1 MKLLESSHSLSSS
14 RVTFPEWD
22 PQASK
27 LPESWTF
34 KQLRASSQTWTHS
47 YINHYFREDIMGRMC
62 GKYVHLNL
70 GKKFNARNIYLSI
83 F

>member
-47 YINHYFREDIMGRMC
+47 YINHYFNLWSYYIQFNGHMC
-62 GKYVHLNL
+62 LAWL
-70 GKKFNARNIYLSI
+70 KK
-83 F
+83 